1 MEKITVE
8 KLPITLTQFLK
19 WAGLAMNGGEAK
31 ALIREGLVSLNG
43 EICLVA
49 GQKIKTGDV
58 VSIEQQSFIV
68 EEA

>member
-8 KLPITLTQFLK
+8 KLPITLTQLK